1 MKENSN
7 EKLVTEGWQDYE
19 LLDAGGGKKLER
31 WGKVIT
37 IRPELQAYFR
47 SGESFDEWRKKAH
60 WEFIE
65 KGSKSGSWKALKKD
79 SPKEWT
85 IRYGEL
91 RFQLQLTKFKHVGL
105 FPEQRSNWDFIS
117 ERIEDGSKFM
127 NLFAYTGAASLMARS
142 KNAETLHVDS
152 VKQLIGW
159 ARSNME
165 LSKLEDIKWVHEDA
179 LKFAAREV
187 KRGNKYA
194 GIIMDPPAWG
204 IGAKNEKWKLE
215 DKIDE
220 LFKSATHLLEPDG
233 FLIVNTYSPKID
245 YDMLVDL
252 AQRNFGNRKHTVS
265 ELWMQTKSGKDLF
278 YGNVLRV
285 EGKLRHKKPSSSK

>member
-1 MKENSN
+1 MKENTN
-7 EKLVTEGWQDYE
+7 NKIVTEGWQDYE

-31 WGKVIT
+31 WGSIIT

-47 SGESFDEWRKKAH
+47 SGEPFDAWRKKAH
-60 WEFIE
+60 WEFIS
-65 KGSKSGSWKALKKD
+65 KGSQSGIWKALQKN

-85 IRYGEL
+85 IRYQEL
-91 RFQLQLTKFKHVGL
+91 QFQLQLTKFKHVGL
-105 FPEQRSNWDFIS
+105 FPEQKSNWEFIS
-117 ERIEDGSKFM
+117 ERIGSDSKFM
-127 NLFAYTGAASLMARS
+127 NLFAYTGAASLVA
-142 KNAETLHVDS
+142 KKQKAEIFHVDS

-159 ARSNME
+159 ARTNME
-165 LSKLEDIKWVHEDA
+165 LSGLQDIKWVHEDA

-215 DKIDE
+215 DKLDE
-220 LFKSATHLLEPDG
+220 MFKSASQLLDHDG
-233 FLIVNTYSPKID
+233 FLIVNTYSPKVE
-245 YDMLVDL
+245 YTMLEEL
-252 AQRNFGNRKHTVS
+252 AQRNFGNRKHKVS

-278 YGNVLRV
+278 YGNALRV
-285 EGKLRHKKPSSSK
+285 EGKLRQKKPSSYK